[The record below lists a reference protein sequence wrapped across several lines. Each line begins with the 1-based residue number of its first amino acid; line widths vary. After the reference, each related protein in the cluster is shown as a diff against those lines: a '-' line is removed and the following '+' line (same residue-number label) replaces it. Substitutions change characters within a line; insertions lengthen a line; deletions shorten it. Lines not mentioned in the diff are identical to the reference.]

1 MACLYFKPA
10 QPSFLALLL
19 VIIGISVCNA
29 GTVSAPPPSY
39 EGKSPE
45 KCTECHQELSH
56 GGPTGLFNKECA
68 VCHSSQGSKSFI
80 HKTSASGFNTA
91 QSQTD
96 NQQSGHDNHSRPE
109 RFELEGDL
117 SKLQKPADANAG
129 MQGEMYYSD
138 SRIGGKPNTMVLIPA
153 GEFTMGTNDR
163 LPDEG
168 PEHKVT
174 LPAFYIDKY
183 EVTNLQY
190 KQFIDA
196 TNRKSPDH
204 FRNRT
209 FPDGKADHPVTHVT
223 WYDANDYC
231 QWAGKRLPTDEEW
244 EKAARSP
251 DARVYPWGND
261 FDISKA
267 NTPQRWM
274 VLGKDGDTTPVGA
287 FPGGVNAYGLYD
299 MSGNVW
305 EWTASWYKP
314 YPGNNRITE
323 NYGEKYK
330 VLKGGSW
337 WDCSFYKCGISAPL
351 YNRSFFLQ
359 STKNKSFGFRC
370 AKDANQPG

>member
-1 MACLYFKPA
+1 MSSIEQAAWPDALVIV
-10 QPSFLALLL
+10 LILLL
-19 VIIGISVCNA
+19 SFMS
-29 GTVSAPPPSY
+29 TSAFAASQRY
-39 EGKSPE
+39 HRAVRLGKD
-45 KCTECHQELSH
+45 CLECHQDAKHVGASDIL
-56 GGPTGLFNKECA
+56 GKECMS
-68 VCHSSQGSKSFI
+68 CH
-80 HKTSASGFNTA
+80 ADV
-91 QSQTD
+91 D
-96 NQQSGHDNHSRPE
+96 NRMVAT

-117 SKLQKPADANAG
+117 TQFKKPDDASAG
-129 MQGEMYYSD
+129 LAMAMYYD
-138 SRIGGKPNTMVLIPA
+138 ESRIGDEPNEMVLVPA

-190 KQFIDA
+190 KKFIDA
-196 TNRKSPDH
+196 TQRKSPKH

-209 FPDGKADHPVTHVT
+209 FPEGKADHPVTYVSWH
-223 WYDANDYC
+223 DADDYC
-231 QWAGKRLPTDEEW
+231 HWAGKRLPTEQEW
-244 EKAARSP
+244 EKAARST
-251 DARVYPWGND
+251 DGRNYPWGND
-261 FDISKA
+261 FGIDRA

-274 VLGKDGDTTPVGA
+274 VLEKEGDTTPVGA
-287 FPGGVNAYGLYD
+287 FPSGVSAYGAYD

-314 YPGNNRITE
+314 HPGNTRITE

-337 WDCSFYKCGISAPL
+337 WDCSFYKCGISAPS

-370 AKDANQPG
+370 AKDENLH

>member
-1 MACLYFKPA
+1 MARLCFKLA
-10 QPSFLALLL
+10 QPSFVALLL
-19 VIIGISVCNA
+19 VTFIPVCSA
-29 GTVSAPPPSY
+29 GLPSNHPAVSHPPVPAD
-39 EGKSPE
+39 KAVE
-45 KCTECHQELSH
+45 KCTECHQDLAH

-68 VCHSSQGSKSFI
+68 VCHSSSSSDPADSSGAG
-80 HKTSASGFNTA
+80 HK
-91 QSQTD
+91 
-96 NQQSGHDNHSRPE
+96 E
-109 RFELEGDL
+109 RFELEGDVSAL
-117 SKLQKPADANAG
+117 KKPADAKAG
-129 MQGEMYYSD
+129 MRGEMYYD
-138 SRIGGKPNTMVLIPA
+138 KTRIGAKPNPMVLIPA

-196 TNRKSPDH
+196 TNHKSPDH

-209 FPDGKADHPVTHVT
+209 YPEGKVDHPVTHVT
-223 WYDANDYC
+223 WYDARDYC
-231 QWAGKRLPTDEEW
+231 QWAGKRLPTEQEW

-261 FDISKA
+261 FDIAKA

-274 VLGKDGDTTPVGA
+274 VLEKDGDTTPVGA
-287 FPGGVNAYGLYD
+287 FPAGVNAYGMYD
-299 MSGNVW
+299 VSGNVW
-305 EWTASWYKP
+305 EWTSSWYKP
-314 YPGNNRITE
+314 HPGNTRITE

-337 WDCSFYKCGISAPL
+337 WDCTFYKCGISAPL

-370 AKDANQPG
+370 AKDAN

>member
-1 MACLYFKPA
+1 MAG
-10 QPSFLALLL
+10 LAPL
-19 VIIGISVCNA
+19 VVGAESGSVENC
-29 GTVSAPPPSY
+29 VQ
-39 EGKSPE
+39 
-45 KCTECHQELSH
+45 CHQQLAH
-56 GGPTGLFNKECA
+56 GGPTGLFNKDCV
-68 VCHSSQGSKSFI
+68 VCH
-80 HKTSASGFNTA
+80 ASNK
-91 QSQTD
+91 
-96 NQQSGHDNHSRPE
+96 P
-109 RFELEGDL
+109 GDKKHTITEPSPVL
-117 SKLQKPADANAG
+117 MLADAAKPTVKA
-129 MQGEMYYSD
+129 QAVPAVSE
-138 SRIGGKPNTMVLIPA
+138 KPNPMVLIAA

-174 LPAFYIDKY
+174 LPAFYIDIF
-183 EVTNLQY
+183 EVTNQQY

-196 TNRKSPDH
+196 SGRKSPSH

-209 FPDGKADHPVTHVT
+209 FPSGKANHPVTYVT
-223 WYDANDYC
+223 WHDADAYC
-231 QWAGKRLPTDEEW
+231 TWSGKRLPSEQEW

-267 NTPQRWM
+267 NTPQRWQ
-274 VLGKDGDTTPVGA
+274 VLKQQGDTMPVGS
-287 FPGGVNAYGLYD
+287 FPEGVNAYGAYD

-314 YPGNNRITE
+314 HPGNTRLTE

-359 STKNKSFGFRC
+359 ATKNKSFGFRC
-370 AKDANQPG
+370 AKDA

>member
-1 MACLYFKPA
+1 MARLSQKPA
-10 QPSFLALLL
+10 QLSYLTLSLA
-19 VIIGISVCNA
+19 IISISVCYA
-29 GTVSAPPPSY
+29 GTASTQSFTTTDKSA
-39 EGKSPE
+39 E
-45 KCTECHQELSH
+45 KCTECHQDLSH

-68 VCHSSQGSKSFI
+68 VCHSSPGSASFI
-80 HKTSASGFNTA
+80 HKTSG
-91 QSQTD
+91 SQTTPTQAD
-96 NQQSGHDNHSRPE
+96 KSDGEQPE
-109 RFELEGDL
+109 KFELEGDV
-117 SKLQKPADANAG
+117 SKLKKPTDANAG
-129 MQGEMYYSD
+129 MHGEMYYSE
-138 SRIGGKPNTMVLIPA
+138 SRIGGKPNPMVLIPA

-196 TNRKSPDH
+196 TNHKSPDH

-209 FPDGKADHPVTHVT
+209 FPDGKADHPVTHVS

-251 DARVYPWGND
+251 DGRVYPWGND
-261 FDISKA
+261 FDVTKA

-274 VLGKDGDTTPVGA
+274 VLGKDGDTTPVGS
-287 FPGGVNAYGLYD
+287 FPTGVNAYGLYD

-314 YPGNNRITE
+314 YPGNTRITE

-370 AKDANQPG
+370 AKDATQ

>member
-1 MACLYFKPA
+1 MARLFLLFA
-10 QPSFLALLL
+10 QLSFIVLSLIISISFCQATPSSTHLSFAAKN
-19 VIIGISVCNA
+19 SVD
-29 GTVSAPPPSY
+29 
-39 EGKSPE
+39 
-45 KCTECHQELSH
+45 KCTQCHQDLSH
-56 GGPTGLFNKECA
+56 GGPSGLFNKECA
-68 VCHSSQGSKSFI
+68 VCHSSPG
-80 HKTSASGFNTA
+80 SASFVHTA
-91 QSQTD
+91 ASDESKATA
-96 NQQSGHDNHSRPE
+96 NQAHKNSDAHSE
-109 RFELEGDL
+109 RFELEGDV
-117 SKLQKPADANAG
+117 SKLKKPADANAG
-129 MQGEMYYSD
+129 MKGKMYYSK
-138 SRIGGKPNTMVLIPA
+138 SRIGEKPNPMVLIPA
-153 GEFTMGTNDR
+153 GQFTMGTNER

-190 KQFIDA
+190 KRFIDA
-196 TNRKSPDH
+196 TNHKSPNH

-209 FPDGKADHPVTHVT
+209 FPEGKADHPVTYVS
-223 WYDANDYC
+223 WYDARDYC
-231 QWAGKRLPTDEEW
+231 QWAGKRLPTDKEW

-251 DARVYPWGND
+251 DGRVYPWGND

-267 NTPQRWM
+267 NTPQRWE

-305 EWTASWYKP
+305 EWTSSWYKP
-314 YPGNNRITE
+314 YPGNTRITE

-370 AKDANQPG
+370 AKDAKRSGK